1 MANTPLLLVTS
12 SDDDPQ
18 LARLSAVPHLIA
30 RTPEEAA
37 SLTHEAEILLHWA
50 GSGKLLKAAF
60 GANPGLRWIHSRAA
74 GVNDLLFPE
83 LVASPIPF
91 TNGSGVFSHSL
102 GEFALSM
109 ILYFAKEFP
118 RMLANKAARRWE
130 PIEVVEISAQTVGV
144 VGYGDI
150 GRAVAACTHAMGMRT
165 LALKRYAPA
174 GADPLI
180 EAFYTPS
187 DLHAMLAQCDYVVVC
202 APLTSET
209 RRMISTAEFEVMKP
223 TAVLINIGRGPVV
236 DQDALVLALLAN
248 RIKGAGLDVF
258 AREPIPPS
266 DPIWGLENLF
276 LSPHTADRTATWL
289 DQAMDL
295 FLEQYGRFLRGELL
309 KNIIEKQ
316 LGY

>member
-1 MANTPLLLVTS
+1 MANSPLLLVTS
-12 SDDDPQ
+12 SDSDPQ
-18 LARLSAVPHLIA
+18 LDRLSGVPHLIA

-50 GSGKLLKAAF
+50 GSGKMLKAAF

-102 GEFALSM
+102 GEFALAA

-118 RMLANKAARRWE
+118 RLLANKAERRWE
-130 PIEVVEISAQTVGV
+130 PVQVEEISTQTAGI

-165 LALKRYAPA
+165 LALKRHAPTA
-174 GADPLI
+174 PDPLI
-180 EAFYTPS
+180 EAFYTS
-187 DLHAMLAQCDYVVVC
+187 SSLHAMLTQCDYVVVC
-202 APLTSET
+202 APLTPET
-209 RRMISTAEFEVMKP
+209 RGMISTAEFEAMKP

-236 DQDALVLALLAN
+236 DQAALIQALIAR

-276 LSPHTADRTATWL
+276 LSPHTADRTATWM

-295 FLEQYGRFLRGELL
+295 FLEQYGRFERGEPL
-309 KNIIEKQ
+309 KNIIKKE